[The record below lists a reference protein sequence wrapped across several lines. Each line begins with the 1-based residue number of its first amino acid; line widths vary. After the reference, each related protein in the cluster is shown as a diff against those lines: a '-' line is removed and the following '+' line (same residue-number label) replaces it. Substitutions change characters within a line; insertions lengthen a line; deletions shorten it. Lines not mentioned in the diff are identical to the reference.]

1 MLECDSGD
9 DGQLLVDLDL
19 IVIDVESVQVILSSG
34 KSLAGRL
41 ALIEDELVVLINLE
55 QDSVGVSFR
64 DGDEVLWF
72 KTLVF
77 VKAPRKVS
85 GKGYLDMRSHC
96 GRGMTERID

>member
-64 DGDEVLWF
+64 DGDEVL
-72 KTLVF
+72 
-77 VKAPRKVS
+77 
-85 GKGYLDMRSHC
+85 
-96 GRGMTERID
+96 